1 MNNQE
6 AAKLLSL
13 IKLSYPTA
21 YRDIDKATATATVN
35 MWQMSFPDV
44 PYPIMEQAFNHFRM
58 VSKFPPTVAEMV
70 EELKRIYFEATE
82 CALIQKGLG
91 NQEMVDKFRMVMAY
105 TARYK
110 DTDNLGGLNISSLP
124 RLGGDGYGLA
134 YQGLHSGEE
143 GRDELRQVEGPSSTY

>member
-21 YRDIDKATATATVN
+21 YRDIDKASANATVN
-35 MWQMSFPDV
+35 MWQMSFPEV

-70 EELKRIYFEATE
+70 LELKSIYLEATE
-82 CALIQKGLG
+82 GALVSKSLG
-91 NQEMVDKFRMVMAY
+91 DEDRVMRYREIMAY
-105 TARYK
+105 TERYK
-110 DTDNLGGLNISSLP
+110 DDSRLGGLNINTLP
-124 RLGGDGYGLA
+124 RLGGAEYVGLP
-134 YQGLHSGEE
+134 GSSGNYL
-143 GRDELRQVEGPSSTY
+143 D